1 MARIPEETIN
11 RIRDAADILDVVSG
25 YVQLK
30 RRGRNWFG
38 LCPFHQEK
46 TPSFSVNPEKQIFH
60 CFGCGKGGN
69 AFIFV
74 MEMEKLEF
82 VEAVQRLGEQY
93 GIPVEL
99 SGTTDPRKK
108 ATVQQ
113 VLDLCELA
121 ADIYR
126 ENLQGVAGA
135 EVRAYLKQR
144 GVTDASQ
151 ALFKIGYALPGWDNL
166 LKAVGTQKFTQEAL
180 SQSGLFASGE
190 RGPYDRF
197 RSRIMFPIA
206 NVTGRV
212 VAFAGRAFESDPS
225 GRSSRTG
232 PPGGDSQ
239 TGDTAKYINSPE
251 TPVYHKGEILYGL
264 SLTRN
269 HIRETERAVIVEG
282 YLDLIQ
288 LYQAGIKH
296 IVAISGTAF
305 TDRHA
310 RELRK
315 LTGNIFLA
323 YDGDDAGIRA
333 AIRGGYTLLRGG
345 LSPRV
350 VTLPSDL
357 DPDDWVQKE
366 GPGPFLKAVEAA
378 APLLEF
384 HLAHFQGDLKETG
397 DMRRFLDET
406 LRELVQVQDPLVRE
420 LHLKKVAD
428 LASIDERRLYEV
440 LQRIPRARARDEG
453 GEAQP
458 EKGRVIIEPTRS
470 NKAQM
475 ALISLAFHDS
485 DRVLNLLL
493 DHTREEL
500 FTHPVL
506 KNIWR
511 VAKADLQQGTIPD
524 PGGIMDQLS
533 TEEERQVLS
542 QVLMSEGIPAG
553 DAEKAGDIMALAID
567 CLTTLHRDALQR
579 EIDQRRQ
586 DLRRAEQQTGQP
598 PAEIVA
604 EVAALQ
610 RELAGLGEQF
620 SEYRGG

>member
-46 TPSFSVNPEKQIFH
+46 TPSFSVNPQRQIFH

-69 AFIFV
+69 AITFI
-74 MEMEKLEF
+74 MELEKLEF
-82 VEAVQRLGEQY
+82 VEAVQRLGERC

-99 SGTTDPRKK
+99 SGTTDPRRK

-121 ADIYR
+121 ACSYQQ
-126 ENLQGVAGA
+126 NLKGSAGA
-135 EVRAYLKQR
+135 EVRAYLERR
-144 GVTDASQ
+144 GVTEPTQ

-166 LKAVGTQKFTQEAL
+166 LKVAGTKKYSREAQN
-180 SQSGLFASGE
+180 QSGLFIAGD

-197 RSRIMFPIA
+197 RSRIMFPIT
-206 NVTGRV
+206 NVAGRV
-212 VAFAGRAFESDPS
+212 VALAGRVFESDDP
-225 GRSSRTG
+225 
-232 PPGGDSQ
+232 
-239 TGDTAKYINSPE
+239 AKYINSPE
-251 TPVYHKGEILYGL
+251 TPVYRKGEILYGL

-269 HIRETERAVIVEG
+269 HIRETGQAIIVEG

-296 IVAISGTAF
+296 IVAVSGTAL

-310 RELRK
+310 RELRR
-315 LTGNIFLA
+315 LTDNVFLA
-323 YDGDDAGIRA
+323 YDGDAAGVRA
-333 AIRGGYTLLRGG
+333 AVRGGYTLLRGG

-350 VTLPSDL
+350 VNLPPDL

-366 GPGPFLKAVEAA
+366 GPEPFLQAVENA

-384 HLAHFQGDLKETG
+384 QLDHFQGDLKETSG
-397 DMRRFLDET
+397 MRRFLDET
-406 LRELVQVQDPLVRE
+406 LQELVQVPDPLVRE
-420 LHLKKVAD
+420 LHLKQVAD
-428 LASIDERRLYEV
+428 LTGIDERRIYEAM
-440 LQRIPRARARDEG
+440 QRIPRARARVAE

-475 ALISLAFHDS
+475 VLISLAFQDN
-485 DRVLNLLL
+485 DRLLNLLL

-500 FTHPVL
+500 FSHPVL
-506 KNIWR
+506 KSIWQA
-511 VAKADLQQGTIPD
+511 VEVVLQQGNIPQSGSIID
-524 PGGIMDQLS
+524 KLS
-533 TEEERQVLS
+533 TDEERQVLS
-542 QVLMSEGIPAG
+542 QILMSEGMPA
-553 DAEKAGDIMALAID
+553 DSAEQAGDIMALAID
-567 CLTTLHRDALQR
+567 CLTRLHRDVLQ
-579 EIDQRRQ
+579 EQVDQRRQ

-598 PAEIVA
+598 PSEIVA

-610 RELAGLGEQF
+610 RQLARLGEQF
-620 SEYRGG
+620 KEYGEGK

>member
-30 RRGRNWFG
+30 RRGHNWFG

-46 TPSFSVNPEKQIFH
+46 TPSFSVNPQKQIFH
-60 CFGCGKGGN
+60 CFGCGRGGN
-69 AFIFV
+69 AISFV
-74 MEMEKLEF
+74 MELENLEF
-82 VEAVQRLGEQY
+82 VEAVQRLGEKY

-99 SGTTDPRKK
+99 SGTIDPRKK

-126 ENLQGVAGA
+126 ENLQGRAGA
-135 EVRAYLKQR
+135 KVRAYLKQR
-144 GVTDASQ
+144 GITDASQ

-166 LKAVGTQKFTQEAL
+166 LKAAGTQKFTQEAL

-197 RSRIMFPIA
+197 RSRIMFPITNIA
-206 NVTGRV
+206 ERV
-212 VAFAGRAFESDPS
+212 VAFAGRVFESD
-225 GRSSRTG
+225 
-232 PPGGDSQ
+232 D
-239 TGDTAKYINSPE
+239 DAKYTNSPE

-264 SLTRN
+264 SLTRSP
-269 HIRETERAVIVEG
+269 IRDREQTIIVEG

-296 IVAISGTAF
+296 IVAISGTAL

-350 VTLPSDL
+350 VALPPDL

-384 HLAHFQGDLKETG
+384 HLSHFQGDLKETG

-440 LQRIPRARARDEG
+440 LQRLPRARARDEE

-485 DRVLNLLL
+485 DRVLTLLL
-493 DHTREEL
+493 DHNREEL

-511 VAKADLQQGTIPD
+511 AVEAPLQQGTIPE
-524 PGGIMDQLS
+524 PSGIVDQLS

-542 QVLMSEGIPAG
+542 QVLMSEGIPTG
-553 DAEKAGDIMALAID
+553 ETEQAGDIMGLAID
-567 CLTTLHRDALQR
+567 CLTLLHRDALQR
-579 EIDQRRQ
+579 QIDQRRQ
-586 DLRRAEQQTGQP
+586 DLRRAEQNTGQP
-598 PAEIVA
+598 TAEVVA

-610 RELAGLGEQF
+610 RQLASLGEQF
-620 SEYRGG
+620 NKYRAG

>member
-46 TPSFSVNPEKQIFH
+46 TPSFSVNPQKMIFH

-69 AFIFV
+69 AITFV
-74 MEMEKLEF
+74 MELEKLEF
-82 VEAVQRLGEQY
+82 VEAVQRLGERY

-126 ENLQGVAGA
+126 ENLQGGAGA
-135 EVRAYLKQR
+135 KVRAYLKQR
-144 GVTDASQ
+144 GITDASQ

-166 LKAVGTQKFTQEAL
+166 LKAAGTQKFTQEAL
-180 SQSGLFASGE
+180 NQSGLFASGE

-212 VAFAGRAFESDPS
+212 VAFAGRVFESD
-225 GRSSRTG
+225 
-232 PPGGDSQ
+232 D
-239 TGDTAKYINSPE
+239 DAKYINSPE

-264 SLTRN
+264 SLTRS
-269 HIRETERAVIVEG
+269 HIRDREQTIIVEG

-296 IVAISGTAF
+296 IVAVSGTAL
-305 TDRHA
+305 TERHA

-315 LTGNIFLA
+315 LTGNISLA
-323 YDGDDAGIRA
+323 YDGDDAGVRA
-333 AIRGGYTLLRGG
+333 AVRGGYTLLRGG

-350 VTLPSDL
+350 VNLPPDL

-378 APLLEF
+378 AQLLEF

-406 LRELVQVQDPLVRE
+406 LQELAQVQDPLVRE

-428 LASIDERRLYEV
+428 LVSIDERRLYEV
-440 LQRIPRARARDEG
+440 LQRIPRARVRDEES
-453 GEAQP
+453 EAQP

-493 DHTREEL
+493 DHTSDEL

-511 VAKADLQQGTIPD
+511 AVEAPLRQGNIPE
-524 PGGIMDQLS
+524 PSGIMDQLS
-533 TEEERQVLS
+533 TEEERPVLS
-542 QVLMSEGIPAG
+542 QVLMSEGIPTG
-553 DAEKAGDIMALAID
+553 ETEQAGDIMGLAID

-579 EIDQRRQ
+579 QIDQRRQ
-586 DLRRAEQQTGQP
+586 DLRRAEQQTGEP
-598 PAEIVA
+598 PSEIVA

-610 RELAGLGEQF
+610 RQLAGLGEQF
-620 SEYRGG
+620 SEYRAG